1 MKNKMNDSDLCL
13 NTLCVSFIRAIAIQY
28 LFRNVMGEHNFF
40 VNYGT
45 LVKLCMN
52 ISVVVSPK
60 LAK

>member
-1 MKNKMNDSDLCL
+1 MKNKMNDSDLCF
-13 NTLCVSFIRAIAIQY
+13 NTLCVSFIRAIQY

-45 LVKLCMN
+45 LVRLCMN